1 MEQLILPLIISMRP
15 IQWLKNLAVFA
26 AIAFSGEL
34 FLTGKFTPVLYTF
47 LIFTLISSGVYLI
60 NDLLDIKGDRLHYS
74 KKNRPLAAGKLDRSI
89 ATVTSLL
96 LIGTGV
102 FWSFTL
108 SMNLFLLLVLFITV
122 EISYTLFLKQVILID
137 VIAIAFA
144 FMIRVF
150 AGSIVVLTPLSSWL
164 ILTVMMGSLF
174 FAIGKRRS
182 ELTLLSNVA
191 PKHRATLSHYPPQ
204 LLDGITFM
212 MATAALI
219 TYSLFTFNQ
228 PELSVNRKLIIEAL
242 PITLSSPKWLMI
254 TIPIVVYA
262 LFRYLYIIY
271 EKKKGD
277 APAEVLISDKPLL
290 TTTIIWLLA
299 VISLVYILPG

>member
-1 MEQLILPLIISMRP
+1 MEQLILPLIISIRP

-34 FLTGKFTPVLYTF
+34 FLTDKFISVLYTF

-60 NDLLDIKGDRLHYS
+60 NDLLDIKGDKLHYS

-174 FAIGKRRS
+174 FAVGKRRS

-191 PKHRATLSHYPPQ
+191 PKHRTTLSHYPSQ

>member
-1 MEQLILPLIISMRP
+1 MRP

-34 FLTGKFTPVLYTF
+34 FLTDKFISVLYTF

>member
-34 FLTGKFTPVLYTF
+34 FLTDKFISVLYTF

-228 PELSVNRKLIIEAL
+228 PELSVNRKLIIEVL

-254 TIPIVVYA
+254 TIPIIVYA

-271 EKKKGD
+271 EKREGD

-299 VISLVYILPG
+299 VIFLVYILPG

>member
-1 MEQLILPLIISMRP
+1 MRP

-34 FLTGKFTPVLYTF
+34 FLTDKFISVLYTF

-228 PELSVNRKLIIEAL
+228 PELSVNRKLIIEVL

-254 TIPIVVYA
+254 TIPIIVYA

-271 EKKKGD
+271 EKREGD

-299 VISLVYILPG
+299 VIFLVYILPG

>member
-1 MEQLILPLIISMRP
+1 MEQLILPLIISIRP

-34 FLTGKFTPVLYTF
+34 FLTDKFISVLYTF

-228 PELSVNRKLIIEAL
+228 PELSVNRKLIIEVL

-254 TIPIVVYA
+254 TIPIIVYA

-271 EKKKGD
+271 EKREGD

-299 VISLVYILPG
+299 VIFLVYILPG

>member
-1 MEQLILPLIISMRP
+1 MRP

-34 FLTGKFTPVLYTF
+34 FLTDKFISVLYTF

-174 FAIGKRRS
+174 FAVGKRRS

>member
-1 MEQLILPLIISMRP
+1 MEQLILPLIISIRP

-34 FLTGKFTPVLYTF
+34 FLTDKFISVLYTF

-212 MATAALI
+212 IATAALI

>member
-1 MEQLILPLIISMRP
+1 MEQLILPLIISIRP

-34 FLTGKFTPVLYTF
+34 FLTDKFISVLYTF

>member
-34 FLTGKFTPVLYTF
+34 FLTDKFISVLYTF